1 MDYINLAMT
10 YGGFTSLDRVYLEG
24 KLASLSPQEKLDM
37 ITPPPSII
45 NAYFAE
51 LYQKQGPKAATDYYF
66 ELSKALHFFDS
77 KPSFLERKPFV
88 RLNLS
93 GKAFG
98 FAYQNDQEIAII
110 FSEKKEAHT
119 ASLCLEVAQI
129 FPHYLVYQEDHQLK
143 MSPIVFD
150 QEVVEDLTPPT
161 ALLSHV
167 NRLKG
172 GILQITSFNQEEAIS
187 LSEQF
192 KGQRYYQF
200 HQRQSIIYIKE

>member
-1 MDYINLAMT
+1 MT

-37 ITPPPSII
+37 ITPPPSVI

-66 ELSKALHFFDS
+66 ELSKALQFFDS

-119 ASLCLEVAQI
+119 SSLCLEVAQI
-129 FPHYLVYQEDHQLK
+129 FPHYLVYQEEHQLK

-150 QEVVEDLTPPT
+150 QEVIEDLTPTT

>member
-1 MDYINLAMT
+1 MDYINLAIT

-37 ITPPPSII
+37 ITPPPSVI

-66 ELSKALHFFDS
+66 ELSKALQFFDA

-119 ASLCLEVAQI
+119 ARLCLEVAQI

-150 QEVVEDLTPPT
+150 QEVVEDLTPTT

-167 NRLKG
+167 KRLKG
-172 GILQITSFNQEEAIS
+172 SILQITSFNQEEAIS

>member
-37 ITPPPSII
+37 ITPPPSVI

-66 ELSKALHFFDS
+66 ELSKALQFFDS

-119 ASLCLEVAQI
+119 SSLCLEVAQI
-129 FPHYLVYQEDHQLK
+129 FPHYLVYQEEHQLK

-150 QEVVEDLTPPT
+150 QEVIEDLTPTT

>member
-1 MDYINLAMT
+1 MT

-37 ITPPPSII
+37 ITPPPSVI

-66 ELSKALHFFDS
+66 ELSKALQFFDS

-119 ASLCLEVAQI
+119 SSLCLEVAQI
-129 FPHYLVYQEDHQLK
+129 FPHYLVYQEEHQLK

-150 QEVVEDLTPPT
+150 QEVVEDLTPTT